1 MSEIS
6 VILFGPLDRLLGPYI
21 EYVLLF
27 MIVSNML
34 TRKLA
39 NDSYRDQVAEEGAEA
54 LSRHP
59 LHVASTWG
67 LILASFY
74 YTTLHHHGGIV
85 MTTLVLGLFLTD
97 FFEFESRRVE
107 AAEDL
112 NMERP
117 KAAIV
122 ASIVVL
128 LYAAYQS
135 VFFLVAP
142 VWNAVV

>member
-1 MSEIS
+1 MSEIA
-6 VILFGPLDRLLGPYI
+6 VTLFGPLDRIVGPYI
-21 EYVLLF
+21 TYVLLLLV
-27 MIVSNML
+27 VSNML

-67 LILASFY
+67 LVLASLY
-74 YTTLHHHGGIV
+74 YTTLHHHGGMV
-85 MTTLVLGLFLTD
+85 MSTLVLGLYLTD

-112 NMERP
+112 DMERP

-122 ASIVVL
+122 ASVVVL

-135 VFFLVAP
+135 LFFVIAP